1 MDAYT
6 HLMEMID
13 TLKDVTFSLGT
24 AKLNLY
30 LVLQGL
36 LAIVMLPMVV
46 RFIINRLERRLIR
59 MRDLRPSNRALIV
72 KILQII
78 LYIFAFLLTLQILGI
93 NLAAVSVIGGALG
106 VGIGFGLQKISS
118 NFISGI
124 ILLFEKSVEVD
135 DLIELSDGTQGF
147 IRSISARYTRLE
159 ANDGR
164 DVIIPNEDFI
174 TQRVVSL
181 THSNKRA
188 RIELNVTVHFE
199 SDVALALRVLCE
211 SAARVVHCSQNPPPM
226 AHIISFGDYGVK
238 LALYFWVDDLIET
251 KLDTRTQA
259 WLNILESFRANG
271 IRIPYPT
278 REMINASGAA
288 DD

>member
-1 MDAYT
+1 MDAYNSVI
-6 HLMEMID
+6 EIID
-13 TLKDVTFSLGT
+13 ALKNVSFSLGS

-36 LAIVMLPMVV
+36 LAIIMLPLVV

-78 LYIFAFLLTLQILGI
+78 FYIFTFLLTLQILGI
-93 NLAAVSVIGGALG
+93 NLAAFSVIGGALG

-135 DLIELSDGTQGF
+135 DLIELADGTQGF
-147 IRSISARYTRLE
+147 IRTISARYTRIE
-159 ANDGR
+159 ATDGR

-199 SDVALALRVLCE
+199 SDVSLALRVLCE
-211 SAARVVHCSQNPPPM
+211 SAERVVHCSQNPPPM
-226 AHIISFGDYGVK
+226 AHIIAFGDYGVK

-251 KLDTRTQA
+251 KLDARTQA
-259 WLNILESFRANG
+259 WLNILESFRTNG

-278 REMINASGAA
+278 REMIHANGAT